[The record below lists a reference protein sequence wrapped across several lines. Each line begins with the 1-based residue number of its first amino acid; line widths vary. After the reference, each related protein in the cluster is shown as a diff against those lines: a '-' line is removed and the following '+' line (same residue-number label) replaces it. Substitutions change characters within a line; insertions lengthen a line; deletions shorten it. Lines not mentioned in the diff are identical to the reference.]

1 MPAEVLETPAA
12 TRAGGFGRLRSILT
26 GSAGNRGEVYDWF
39 VYASFALYFAKSF
52 FPHGDQTAQL
62 LNTAAVFGVGFFAR
76 PVGAWAMGLY
86 ADRAGRKAAMV
97 ASVSL
102 MCFGSLVI
110 GLCPGF
116 ATIGAAAPVI
126 LVLAR
131 ILQGA
136 SLGGE
141 YGTSAV
147 YMSEMAGRTHRGLWS
162 GVFYSTL
169 IAGQLLAMATLLI
182 LQATLSDAE
191 LAAWGWRIPFFLGG
205 ALALTVFWLR
215 RGMAE
220 TPSFQARGAVR
231 ATTWGLMA
239 SHPRESLIV
248 MGLTAGGTL
257 GYYTFTTYIQK
268 FLVNTSGFSKDAA
281 SLLTAGGLLVFML
294 VQPLMGALSD
304 RVGRRPML
312 IGFGV
317 LGTAT
322 TWPILSTLAHTHDPG
337 TAFALII
344 AALVIVSA
352 YSSVNAVVKAEL
364 FPTEMRALG
373 VALPYSLAN
382 ALFGGTAEYV
392 ALWFKSKGNEPGFY
406 TYVTLVIAA
415 SLGVYVL
422 MRDTRAHSRIV
433 ED

>member
-1 MPAEVLETPAA
+1 MTAEALKTPEAA
-12 TRAGGFGRLRSILT
+12 TLGVTRRLRSILA
-26 GSAGNRGEVYDWF
+26 GSAGNLVEVYDWF
-39 VYASFALYFAKSF
+39 VYAAFALYFAKAF
-52 FPHGDQTAQL
+52 FPHGDLTAQL
-62 LNTAAVFGVGFFAR
+62 LNSAAVFGVGFFAR

-86 ADRAGRKAAMV
+86 ADRAGRKAAMI
-97 ASVSL
+97 ASVCL

-116 ATIGAAAPVI
+116 RTIGVGAPVI

-147 YMSEMAGRTHRGLWS
+147 YMSEMAGRTHRGMWS

-169 IAGQLLAMATLLI
+169 IAGQLLALATLLV
-182 LQATLSDAE
+182 LQATLSETD
-191 LAAWGWRIPFFLGG
+191 LSAWGWRIPFLLGG
-205 ALALTVFWLR
+205 ALALAVFGLR
-215 RGMAE
+215 QGMEE
-220 TPSFQARGAVR
+220 TPSFQARAATR
-231 ATTWGLMA
+231 ASTWGLMV

-257 GYYTFTTYIQK
+257 GFYTFTTYIQK

-281 SLLTAGGLLVFML
+281 SLITAGSLLVFML
-294 VQPLMGALSD
+294 IQPLTGAISD
-304 RVGRRPML
+304 RVGRRPVL
-312 IGFGV
+312 IAFGV

-322 TWPILSTLAHTHDPG
+322 TWPILSTLSHTHDLA
-337 TAFALII
+337 TAFALTIS
-344 AALVIVSA
+344 ALVIVSA

-415 SLGVYVL
+415 SLAVYVL

>member
-1 MPAEVLETPAA
+1 
-12 TRAGGFGRLRSILT
+12 
-26 GSAGNRGEVYDWF
+26 
-39 VYASFALYFAKSF
+39 
-52 FPHGDQTAQL
+52 
-62 LNTAAVFGVGFFAR
+62 
-76 PVGAWAMGLY
+76 
-86 ADRAGRKAAMV
+86 
-97 ASVSL
+97 VSL

-116 ATIGAAAPVI
+116 KTIGAAAPVV

-169 IAGQLLAMATLLI
+169 IGGQLLAMATLLI
-182 LQATLSDAE
+182 LQATLTEAQ
-191 LAAWGWRIPFFLGG
+191 LADWGWRIPFFLGG
-205 ALALTVFWLR
+205 ALALAVFWLR

-220 TPSFQARGAVR
+220 TPSFHARGATR
-231 ATTWGLMA
+231 ATTLGLIA
-239 SHPRESLIV
+239 SYPRESLVV

-281 SLLTAGGLLVFML
+281 SLITAGGLLVFML
-294 VQPLMGALSD
+294 VQPFMGALSD

-322 TWPILSTLAHTHDPG
+322 TWPILSTLARTHDVV
-337 TAFALII
+337 TAFALTV

-392 ALWFKSKGNEPGFY
+392 ALWFKSKGNETGFY
-406 TYVTLVIAA
+406 TYVTVVIAG
-415 SLGVYVL
+415 SLAVYVL
-422 MRDTRAHSRIV
+422 MRDTRRHSRIV